1 MFLFN
6 LDLQSGDAARFVV
19 NPIWER
25 LPEPFRIAPGIT
37 LPFGQE
43 YDYLRYVFAFDS
55 AEKRPVALSLDASLG
70 TFYSGHRRDLGG
82 TITVRPRR
90 GVLAQLTAQ
99 FNDVD
104 LAEGRFSTRLFRGVI
119 NTQFSPFVS
128 VSNNIQYD
136 SVTRGLGWQ
145 SRFRWIAKPGDD
157 IYFVWMTNWLET
169 DDRLRVLDSN
179 AAVKLLYTHRL

>member
-1 MFLFN
+1 MCSSDLEVWYDWFSDTRGRWVEKNDYFLFN
-6 LDLQSGDAARFVV
+6 LDLQSGDLVRFTV

-25 LPEPFRIAPGIT
+25 LPEPFHIAPGIT

-43 YDYLRYVFAFDS
+43 YDYLRYLLSFDT
-55 AEKRPVALSLDASLG
+55 AEKRPVAFSGNVSLG
-70 TFYSGHRRDLGG
+70 TFYSGHRRDLRG

-90 GVLAQLTAQ
+90 GLLAQITTE

-104 LAEGRFSTRLFRGVI
+104 LAEGRFSTKLFRGLI

-136 SVTRGLGWQ
+136 SVTQIGR
-145 SRFRWIAKPGDD
+145 AH
-157 IYFVWMTNWLET
+157 
-169 DDRLRVLDSN
+169 VLNSS
-179 AAVKLLYTHRL
+179 H